1 MTIADTGYICRYC
14 RQPSDPTG
22 AACTS
27 CGAPIDVAEVVSR
40 SGWQKQP
47 PIKDMARLQF
57 GQSHVQIEGQQVPT
71 ADFTLAAGESVYFG
85 HHNLLWL
92 DPSTRIQAM
101 SMAGG
106 WKRML
111 AGLPIIMTQAIGPG
125 HVALSDDHAGEIIA
139 LPLAQGQQMWVR
151 EHRFLAASGNLTYGF
166 APTNIWIQTGSGNDT
181 ETSYPLGYLGDIFS
195 AQNGP
200 ALVLLHA
207 PGNTFVRDLA
217 AGETILMQPSALLY
231 RDVSVQMHLHIEYP
245 RGGGV
250 FSFFS
255 SSYSHRHVWLRLIG
269 PGRVAMQSVFEREE
283 SSEQITGLSPAT
295 QKVW

>member
-1 MTIADTGYICRYC
+1 MSVAETAYICRYC
-14 RQPSDPTG
+14 RQPSDPSG
-22 AACTS
+22 HSCAS
-27 CGAPIDVAEVVSR
+27 CGAPIDVAAVVSR

-47 PIKDMARLQF
+47 PIADMARLQF

-71 ADFTLAAGESVYFG
+71 ADFSLAANESIYFG
-85 HHNLLWL
+85 HHSLLWL
-92 DPSTRIQAM
+92 DPSTRLQAM

-111 AGLPIIMTQAIGPG
+111 AGLPIIMTQASGPG
-125 HVALSDDHAGEIIA
+125 HVALSDDHAGELIA
-139 LPLAQGQQMWVR
+139 LPLAPGQQIWVR
-151 EHRFLAASGNLTYGF
+151 EHRFLAASGNMTYGF
-166 APTNIWIQTGSGNDT
+166 TPTGIWITTGSGNDAK
-181 ETSYPLGYLGDIFS
+181 TSYPLGYFGDIFS
-195 AQNGP
+195 AQSGP

-217 AGETILMQPSALLY
+217 AGESILLQPSALLY

-245 RGGGV
+245 RGTGI

-255 SSYSHRHVWLRLIG
+255 SSYSNRHVWLRLIG

-283 SSEQITGLSPAT
+283 ESEQITNLSPAT
-295 QKVW
+295 QQRW

>member
-1 MTIADTGYICRYC
+1 MTEASSVYICRYC
-14 RQPSDPTG
+14 RQPSDPSG
-22 AACTS
+22 VACPL
-27 CGAPIDVAEVVSR
+27 CGAPINVAAVVSK

-71 ADFTLAAGESVYFG
+71 ADFSLAAGESIYFG
-85 HHNLLWL
+85 HHTLLWL
-92 DPSTRIQAM
+92 DPTTRLQAM

-139 LPLAQGQQMWVR
+139 LPLSQGQQIWVR

-166 APTNIWIQTGSGNDT
+166 TANNVWIQTGSGNDQKT
-181 ETSYPLGYLGDIFS
+181 IYPLGYLGDVFS
-195 AQNGP
+195 AQSGQS
-200 ALVLLHA
+200 LVLLHA

-217 AGETILMQPSALLY
+217 PGETILVQPTALLY
-231 RDVSVQMHLHIEYP
+231 RDVTVQAHLHIEYP
-245 RGGGV
+245 RGSGG

-255 SSYSHRHVWLRLIG
+255 SRYSYRHVWLRLIG

-283 SSEQITGLSPAT
+283 ESEMITGISPAT
-295 QKVW
+295 QQRW